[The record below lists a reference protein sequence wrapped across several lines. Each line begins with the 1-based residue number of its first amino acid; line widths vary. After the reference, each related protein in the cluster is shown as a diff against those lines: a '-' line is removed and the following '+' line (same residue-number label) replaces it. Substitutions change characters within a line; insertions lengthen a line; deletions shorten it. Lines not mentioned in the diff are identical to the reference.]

1 MKKRF
6 VVFAI
11 LLAFAAA
18 ALWMTGGYAQ
28 QSSLLTA
35 KKVAKGPV
43 LDGKVDALWKQ
54 AKAIKIPLSAGANF
68 PPNGGTEVTFG
79 FDSALNIA
87 TEAIDRLHTTAE
99 AHHRVMVLE
108 LMGREG
114 QLLFC
119 VFLTIPFMV
128 PVSIPGVS
136 TVFGLVILL
145 TGFGLMTRR
154 KPWLPSRLMRRRFP
168 SATLRLALEKGLI
181 WVLRLEKISRP
192 RLLGLTRGGNMLF
205 INGFMLIAGG
215 ILLMMP
221 FGFVPFSNT
230 LPGLAVLLLAI
241 GMLQRDGWCV
251 VLGYLTNLL
260 TTVYFAFL
268 LLGGTVLL
276 QKLWGL
282 FC

>member
-1 MKKRF
+1 MDQAPLEQEKTLRQKLQL
-6 VVFAI
+6 VI
-11 LLAFAAA
+11 DKLTSETISLAE
-18 ALWMTGGYAQ
+18 
-28 QSSLLTA
+28 
-35 KKVAKGPV
+35 V
-43 LDGKVDALWKQ
+43 LD
-54 AKAIKIPLSAGANF
+54 
-68 PPNGGTEVTFG
+68 
-79 FDSALNIA
+79 
-87 TEAIDRLHTTAE
+87 
-99 AHHRVMVLE
+99 

-136 TVFGLVILL
+136 TVFALVILL
-145 TGFGLMTRR
+145 IGLGLMAHRN
-154 KPWLPSRLMRRRFP
+154 PWLPARLMHRQFP
-168 SATLRLALEKGLI
+168 SSKLRVALEKGLV
-181 WVLRLEKISRP
+181 WVQRLEKISRP
-192 RLLGLTRGGNMLF
+192 RLLGFTHGNRMLWV
-205 INGFMLIAGG
+205 NGLMIIIGG

-276 QKLWGL
+276 HKLWVMFRHWLAG
-282 FC
+282 